1 MSLATKAHDLRHE
14 VKRVTQAP
22 RTFTNWRPLLGQMAA
37 ARLGRGAP
45 ELTFRTKAGPTLT
58 CPNIPGAR
66 LPLYEQYAD
75 DCYRLREF
83 LAPLQGRP
91 LQVFDV
97 GAHIG
102 SFATN
107 VAALHSQSR
116 IECFEPSARSAEYLR
131 RNVEQ
136 NGLAARI
143 TVHEVAL
150 ADKEGTALFD
160 DNEGGSVHNGL
171 MRADQRLV
179 DGTDALAERHAV
191 EVPTTTF
198 DKAVSAAPAPPQL
211 VKMDCE
217 GGEYS
222 LVYAS
227 SPQSWA
233 SVEAVVMEYHP
244 VPGESW
250 DQLRAWLQDVGL
262 DVVRHETHRPG
273 LGTAWLVRRRVD
285 SAEGPR
291 Q

>member
-1 MSLATKAHDLRHE
+1 VRIAS
-14 VKRVTQAP
+14 
-22 RTFTNWRPLLGQMAA
+22 
-37 ARLGRGAP
+37 
-45 ELTFRTKAGPTLT
+45 
-58 CPNIPGAR
+58 PNVPGAR

-75 DCYRLREF
+75 DCYRLREL
-83 LAPLQGRP
+83 LAPLQDRP

-107 VAALHSQSR
+107 LATLHPQAR
-116 IECFEPSARSAEYLR
+116 IECFEPSPQSAAYLR

-136 NGLAARI
+136 NGLAGRV
-143 TVHEVAL
+143 TVHEIAL

-160 DNEGGSVHNGL
+160 DNDSGSVHNGL
-171 MRADQRLV
+171 IRSDRRLV

-198 DKAVSAAPAPPQL
+198 DMAVAAAPAPPQL
-211 VKMDCE
+211 VKTDCE
-217 GGEYS
+217 GGEYA

-233 SVEAVVMEYHP
+233 SVEMVVMEYHP

-250 DQLRAWLQDVGL
+250 DELRAWLAGVGL
-262 DVVRHETHRPG
+262 QVVRHESQRPG
-273 LGTAWLVRRRVD
+273 LGTAWLTRNG
-285 SAEGPR
+285 EGTAA
-291 Q
+291 